1 MSEYAVRVMTQLSNG
16 GTCKLHRE
24 GSIVKHTPV
33 PFNKRDA
40 AMSERMDLVLYEKE
54 ILSKVINTNMY
65 LVLFV

>member
-16 GTCKLHRE
+16 GKLHRE